1 MDPAD
6 YFPDIMGNI
15 RWFSFV
21 LAPPMAITRT
31 KVFTDALL
39 LPICL
44 LSGFKG
50 MTQAPGGVSANLEFW
65 VKAGTG
71 ATSSLWQ
78 DQSGNGY
85 NATQATAAAQPV
97 VTANQIN
104 FNPALVF
111 NGTSDFMN
119 IANSLGL
126 GAANCA
132 VYCVLQ
138 QSGTTTQVYF
148 GSQTGATNDI
158 QLATTPGGPTQ
169 VNYWGTGTVLTG
181 TTNLP
186 AGTAYIS
193 GHEKAGTGANQSTI
207 YIDGNVDQT
216 GTIAQNTGAGNRVIG
231 SSYVG
236 TGSQSYFTAGDIA
249 EIVVYNA
256 ALSAANRSMLQSYLS
271 FKYGFPPPAG
281 AGFVASTG
289 ATFWTYNATYAHDVF
304 GIGRDNGSGLSLSS
318 SNSINTGSGNGTG
331 KSDSGNIVLSNPSAL
346 NNLDFIVVG
355 NNGGSLAEQTTGLPA
370 GTPAGVER
378 VGRQW
383 KVNHTNA
390 IGTTVTLTF
399 NTTGLTTGSSVTDFS
414 LLIDDDGTGNFAT
427 APTTSIA
434 AASYSGNIVTFT
446 NVSLPDQAVFTFIVK
461 DAILLPL
468 NFLSFTAR
476 PGANQQVN
484 LEWQISDETN
494 VSHFA
499 IQRSTDGISFTTIG
513 QVNFGSAN
521 SYAFTD
527 NNAVAGNNY
536 YRIESVD
543 NDGYTQYSVVDE
555 VTVPVSALQV
565 KLLNN
570 QPGQGD
576 PVLLVSAAAA
586 VTLNIQLLASDGT
599 VVSRMQK
606 SFAAGQTRQTL
617 STAGL
622 ARGVYIIG
630 VTGSGYGKNFLIIR

>member
-1 MDPAD
+1 
-6 YFPDIMGNI
+6 
-15 RWFSFV
+15 
-21 LAPPMAITRT
+21 MALNRMKI
-31 KVFTDALL
+31 FTVALI

-44 LSGFKG
+44 LSAFKG
-50 MTQAPGGVSANLEFW
+50 MAQTPGGVSANLEFW

-85 NATQATAAAQPV
+85 NATQATAADQPV

-119 IANSLGL
+119 IASNLGL
-126 GAANCA
+126 GGTGNYEI
-132 VYCVLQ
+132 YCVVQ
-138 QSGTTTQVYF
+138 QSGSGGQVF
-148 GSQTGATNDI
+148 LGSQTAAANDI
-158 QLATTPGGPTQ
+158 QLATFTGNPTQ
-169 VNYWGTGTVLTG
+169 VNYWGTGTVLEG
-181 TTNLP
+181 VTNLA

-193 GHEKAGTGANQSTI
+193 GYEKAGTGANQSTI
-207 YIDGNVDQT
+207 YINGNVDNT
-216 GTIAQNTGAGNRVIG
+216 GTITQSGGAGTRLIG
-231 SSYVG
+231 ASSVG
-236 TGSQSYFTAGDIA
+236 TATPGYYTNGDIA
-249 EIVVYNA
+249 EMVVYDA
-256 ALSAANRSMLQSYLS
+256 ALSTANRSKLQSYLS
-271 FKYGFPPPAG
+271 FKYGFPPPTG
-281 AGFVASTG
+281 AGFIASTG
-289 ATFWTYNATYAHDVF
+289 AAFWTYNATYAYDVF
-304 GIGRDNGSGLSLSS
+304 GIGRDDGSGLSLSS

-331 KSDSGNIVLSNPSAL
+331 RSDSGNIVLSNPSAL

-355 NNGGSLAEQTTGLPA
+355 NNGGSLAEQTSGLPA

-390 IGTTVTLTF
+390 VGTTVTLTF
-399 NTTGLTTGSSVTDFS
+399 NTTGLTTGSTAGDFS
-414 LLIDDDGTGNFAT
+414 LMIDADGTGNFAT
-427 APTTSIA
+427 APITYV
-434 AASYSGNIVTFT
+434 AASGYSGNVVTFT
-446 NVSLPDQAVFTFIVK
+446 NVSLPNNAVFTFIVK

-484 LEWQISDETN
+484 LEWQISDATN
-494 VSHFA
+494 VSDFVVE
-499 IQRSTDGISFTTIG
+499 RSTDGSTFAPIG
-513 QVNFGSAN
+513 QVNFASAN
-521 SYAFTD
+521 SYTFTD

-543 NDGYTQYSVVDE
+543 NDGYIQYSPVVE
-555 VTVPVSALQV
+555 VILPEPPLQV

-570 QPGQGD
+570 QPGYED
-576 PVLLVSAAAA
+576 PVLLVSAGTP
-586 VTLNIQLLASDGT
+586 VTLTIQLLTSDGT

-606 SFAAGQTRQTL
+606 SFAVGQTRQTI
-617 STAGL
+617 STTGL

-630 VTGSGYGKNFLIIR
+630 VSGSGYGKNFLIIR